1 MYKITSFSDTCIQ
14 INIQVSCKLG
24 SVGIG
29 VVSKETMIFKL
40 KGELLV
46 IDGLILVVVTHVE
59 ATYVGLFYLCVSNK
73 IGFNSDS
80 DNAVNV

>member
-1 MYKITSFSDTCIQ
+1 
-14 INIQVSCKLG
+14 
-24 SVGIG
+24 
-29 VVSKETMIFKL
+29 MIFKL

-80 DNAVNV
+80 VNAVNV